1 MNGATMNELEQVLI
15 GDSAAA
21 PPAHI
26 LVGVESDLAH
36 RVMAGAPPTIYQELW
51 HITFWQQVTLDWVN
65 GVETPFPAHPSDGF
79 PNESEHESWDLL
91 CQRFFR
97 GNQQAAVVAGDEK
110 KLEQLVRCPSR
121 PGNPVRIMSVREQ
134 LESLAAHN
142 AYHFGRIVLLRQ
154 LFRAWPPP
162 SGGSSW

>member
-1 MNGATMNELEQVLI
+1 MMNELAQALI

-26 LVGVESDLAH
+26 LEGVQSDLAH
-36 RVMAGAPPTIYQELW
+36 RVLEGAPHTIYQELW
-51 HITFWQQVTLDWVN
+51 HITFWQQLTLDWVN
-65 GVETPFPAHPSDGF
+65 GVETPFPSHPSVGF
-79 PNESEHESWDLL
+79 PKQGEVETWDQLRH
-91 CQRFFR
+91 RFFR
-97 GNQQAAVVAGDEK
+97 GLEQVAAVAGDEK
-110 KLEQLVRCPSR
+110 RLEQSVRCPSR
-121 PGNPVRIMSVREQ
+121 PANPVRIMSVREQ

-154 LFRAWPPP
+154 LCGAWPPP

>member
-1 MNGATMNELEQVLI
+1 MKMNELQQALI

-26 LVGVESDLAH
+26 LEGLPGDLAH
-36 RVMAGAPPTIYQELW
+36 RAIEGAPHTIYQELW
-51 HITFWQQVTLDWVN
+51 HIAFWQQVTLDWVN
-65 GVETPFPAHPSDGF
+65 GIETPFPDRPSAGF
-79 PNESEHESWDLL
+79 PPDGNEPWDQLRE
-91 CQRFFR
+91 RFFQ
-97 GNQQAAVVAGDEK
+97 GIQQAAAVAGDQK
-110 KLEQLVRCPSR
+110 RLDQSVRCPSR

-154 LFRAWPPP
+154 LCGAWPPP
-162 SGGSSW
+162 SGGFSW